1 MVNEEKL
8 RIMTQIALDE
18 TKRYKTEIEESGYY
32 KSDYIRAHTIAVV
45 WNLTLAYVLILFL
58 IALYNADYIF
68 VNVASLEYDRLG
80 FAVLGVYVGILILG
94 IFFSYFHFKKKY
106 VKNLLVLKGYYS
118 NLKKLDEF
126 YTRNQNKEETGD
138 DTIISV

>member
-32 KSDYIRAHTIAVV
+32 KSDYIRAHIISVV
-45 WNLTLAYVLILFL
+45 WNLTVAYVFILFL

-80 FAVLGVYVGILILG
+80 FTVLGIYVGILILG
-94 IFFSYFHFKKKY
+94 ILFSFFHFKKKY
-106 VKNLLVLKGYYS
+106 AKNLLVLKEYYT

-126 YTRNQNKEETGD
+126 YMQNQNKEETGD
-138 DTIISV
+138 DTIIGV